1 MSTHCTAPQALIR
14 RTVTAVLL
22 ACWTAGCGG
31 WTPDGAVTA
40 SWLVDPASSASHQQ
54 TRLRL
59 TLRDAEGLPV
69 RGARLRIEAH
79 MSHPGM
85 APVLAEARERP
96 DGVYEA
102 SLELTMAGAWT
113 LVASG
118 ALADGR
124 VITRTLDGVAVP

>member
-1 MSTHCTAPQALIR
+1 MRS
-14 RTVTAVLL
+14 
-22 ACWTAGCGG
+22 
-31 WTPDGAVTA
+31 
-40 SWLVDPASSASHQQ
+40 
-54 TRLRL
+54 

-85 APVLAEARERP
+85 APVLAEAREHP